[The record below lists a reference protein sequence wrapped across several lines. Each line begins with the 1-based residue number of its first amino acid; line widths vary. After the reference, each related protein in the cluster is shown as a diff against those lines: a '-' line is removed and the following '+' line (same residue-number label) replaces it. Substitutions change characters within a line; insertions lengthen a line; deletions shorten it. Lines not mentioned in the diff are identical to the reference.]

1 MKEPIMIACPHCGK
15 ETPAVAVCRNCGK
28 DIEFLQGLE
37 VQYRDFKGSEMLDIK
52 MSSHRS
58 RQKEKQTSQKEKKE
72 TSNGSRS
79 EKKQTGKKTVVFF
92 WVAGVIILSALAW
105 YYLLKFLPTF

>member
-1 MKEPIMIACPHCGK
+1 MKEPTMIACPHCGK

-58 RQKEKQTSQKEKKE
+58 RQKEKQTSQKEKEE

-79 EKKQTGKKTVVFF
+79 EKKRTGKKAVVFF
-92 WVAGVIILSALAW
+92 WVAGVVILSALAW